1 MLLTELL
8 FQRVKELG
16 AQGSVP
22 LKPGYV
28 SIVSRAVSLRA
39 LILAALYPGTDDA
52 KLLVDTKLSNDAGGA
67 TRVGIG
73 MLGRDGTPYRLLRE
87 IGAARQLHKFD
98 PQQKRFSSLTQDDLE
113 IASFLRVESEL
124 AQPDAYE
131 RFFVLG
137 TNELPSVASLPSR
150 ASANLAAADLTQAA
164 VLKAELEQTQKFEE
178 AQDKLFKV
186 QQRLLELGDQGVK
199 LEAAERDFR
208 DLDTQLQRSVFSPAQ
223 VRELTQRA
231 QRAPAEQR
239 KLSDQVAEL
248 QASQRKFEDEM
259 PVEPSPL
266 WMDPLLW
273 GGLLGGLALDGLAF
287 GLSKPWVALS
297 ALIPFGAAMVAG
309 LRFIDAREQVVQA
322 RERAKRLGDRET
334 AMKKTFADD
343 QAPLKAALKT
353 AGANQPEELLELFKH
368 HDQVLLLR
376 DDAKARLEN
385 LRAQPGLKEIAEERP
400 KLIEAK
406 AALEM
411 TVSAQGFARPLGDIE
426 RDLRRAM
433 GIITDPN
440 PTQTQGS
447 QRYDPAAAPRQLLEL
462 ASTISAI
469 PAAELWAQLAA
480 RLSTYLAALTDKRV
494 VAARLDASG
503 QLSAFAPDGRGGPYV
518 QLPSPLR
525 DLTYAALRLAL
536 LERVAKLKK
545 LPVFVDDTFAVL
557 ELPKRG
563 LVHKMLKSISAE
575 TQVLH
580 RSAETP
586 PPNLAD
592 QQVSLP

>member
-8 FQRVKELG
+8 FQRVNELG

-28 SIVSRAVSLRA
+28 SIVSRAASLRA
-39 LILAALYPGTDDA
+39 LILAALFPGTDDA
-52 KLLVDTKLSNDAGGA
+52 KILVDTQRRTNDAGGP
-67 TRVGIG
+67 TRVGVG

-98 PQQKRFSSLTQDDLE
+98 PQQKRFASLTQDDLE

-124 AQPDAYE
+124 AQPDTYE
-131 RFFVLG
+131 RFFILG
-137 TNELPSVASLPSR
+137 ANELPSVASLPSR
-150 ASANLAAADLTQAA
+150 ASANLAAADFGQAA

-186 QQRLLELGDQGVK
+186 QQRLLELGDQGTK

-208 DLDTQLQRSVFSPAQ
+208 DLDAQLQRSVFSPAQ
-223 VRELTQRA
+223 IRELTQRA
-231 QRAPAEQR
+231 QRAPADQR

-273 GGLLGGLALDGLAF
+273 AGLLGGLALDGLAF
-287 GLSKPWVALS
+287 GLGKPWVALI
-297 ALIPFGAAMVAG
+297 ALVPFGAAMVAG

-322 RERAKRLGDRET
+322 RERARRLADREA

-343 QAPLKAALKT
+343 QAPLKAALKA

-368 HDQVLLLR
+368 RDQVLLLR
-376 DDAKARLEN
+376 DDAKARLED

-406 AALEM
+406 ATLEM
-411 TVSAQGFARPLGDIE
+411 AVSAQGFARPLADIE

-433 GIITDPN
+433 GIITDPV
-440 PTQTQGS
+440 QTQSS
-447 QRYDPAAAPRQLLEL
+447 QRYDPAVGPRQLLEL
-462 ASTISAI
+462 ASTLSAI
-469 PAAELWAQLAA
+469 PAAELWTQLSS

-536 LERVAKLKK
+536 LERVTKLKK

-557 ELPKRG
+557 DLPKRG

-592 QQVSLP
+592 QQVILP